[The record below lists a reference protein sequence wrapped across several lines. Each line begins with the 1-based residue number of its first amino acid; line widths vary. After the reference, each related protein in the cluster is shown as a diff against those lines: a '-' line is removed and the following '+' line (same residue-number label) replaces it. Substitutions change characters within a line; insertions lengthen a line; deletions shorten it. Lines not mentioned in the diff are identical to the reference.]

1 MTATKIVKCLL
12 IAALLAC
19 ATAKAAEQTIVIAS
33 LDEGNEITSFKVG
46 DLDCVVKASQIRC
59 TK

>member
-33 LDEGNEITSFKVG
+33 LDEGNEITSFKV
-46 DLDCVVKASQIRC
+46 
-59 TK
+59 

>member
-19 ATAKAAEQTIVIAS
+19 ATAKAAEQTIVIA
-33 LDEGNEITSFKVG
+33 LDEGNEVISFKVG
-46 DLDCVVKASQIRC
+46 DLDCVVKESQIRC

>member
-1 MTATKIVKCLL
+1 MTITKLLKCLL

-19 ATAKAAEQTIVIAS
+19 ATAKAAEQTVVIA
-33 LDEGNEITSFKVG
+33 LGECNEVTSFKVG
-46 DLDCVVKASQIRC
+46 DFDCVVKESQIRC